1 MIELKRDNYFISP
14 VYYGFD
20 DSFVKDLNKIT
31 NPYIKEARKRNKELI
46 KKTKDF
52 SLTHHSTS
60 LIPEVKMRDFQ
71 KMINDTAYQI
81 LTKDQGYDLNE
92 YKLFITELWVQEFSK
107 NGGGWHEI
115 HTHWNGH
122 ISGFYF
128 LKGSEQTSRPVFH
141 DPRSGKVMND
151 LPMLDK
157 NKVNDA
163 QSSVNYIPKPGTMIF
178 FPSYL
183 PHSYV
188 VDHGKEPFRFI
199 HWNIQAIPKGALDH
213 ATSK

>member
-31 NPYIKEARKRNKELI
+31 DPYIKEARKRNKELI

-60 LIPEVKMRDFQ
+60 LIPEEKMKDFQ
-71 KMINDTAYQI
+71 KMIFDTAYQI
-81 LTKDQGYDLNE
+81 LTKDQGYDLKD
-92 YKLFITELWVQEFSK
+92 YQLFITELWVQEFSK
-107 NGGGWHEI
+107 NGGGYHDP

-128 LKGSEQTSRPVFH
+128 LKASNITSRPSFY
-141 DPRSGKVMND
+141 DPRPGKIMND
-151 LPMLDK
+151 LPMKDSK
-157 NKVNDA
+157 AVNDA
-163 QSSVNYIPKPGTMIF
+163 QSIVNYEVKPGTIIF

-183 PHSYV
+183 THGFA
-188 VDHGKEPFRFI
+188 VDSGKEPFRFI
-199 HWNIQAIPKGALDH
+199 HWNIQAITKGALDY

>member
-14 VYYGFD
+14 IYYGFD
-20 DSFVKDLNKIT
+20 DMYVKSLNKLT
-31 NPYIKEARKRNKELI
+31 NKYIKEARKRNKDTI

-52 SLTHHSTS
+52 GMTHHSTS
-60 LIPEVKMRDFQ
+60 LIPDPETQAFQ
-71 KMINDTAYQI
+71 QMILNGAEDI
-81 LTKDQGYDLNE
+81 LTRQQGYDLKE

-115 HTHWNGH
+115 HTHWNSH

-128 LKGSEQTSRPVFH
+128 LKGGEQTSRPVFH
-141 DPRSGKVMND
+141 DPRPGKVMND
-151 LPMLDK
+151 LPML
-157 NKVNDA
+157 NKDMVNDA
-163 QSSVNYIPKPGTMIF
+163 QSAVNYIPKPGTILF

-188 VDHGKEPFRFI
+188 VDHGKEPFRFL
-199 HWNIQAIPKGALDH
+199 HWNIQAIPKGALNN
-213 ATSK
+213 ATNK

>member
-14 VYYGFD
+14 IYYGFD

-81 LTKDQGYDLNE
+81 LTKDQGYNLNE

-163 QSSVNYIPKPGTMIF
+163 QSSINYIPKPGTMIF

-199 HWNIQAIPKGALDH
+199 HWNIQAIPKGAIDY

>member
-14 VYYGFD
+14 IYYGFD

-81 LTKDQGYDLNE
+81 LTKDQGYNLNE

-163 QSSVNYIPKPGTMIF
+163 QSSINYIPKPGTMIF